1 MKKHRMKLTSHY
13 FAKHMEGQYG
23 TSTQNF
29 YLIFESDF
37 DSVFFFTFTMTLPL
51 VHNFNLHVV

>member
-1 MKKHRMKLTSHY
+1 MKLTSHY
-13 FAKHMEGQYG
+13 FAKHMEGHYG
-23 TSTQNF
+23 ISTQNF

-51 VHNFNLHVV
+51 AGTLIGQ